1 MPWHQYKMEALLF
14 LLFSFLLIQRPVLN
28 PNSLTVTK
36 EKSRSDRDN
45 CFLETK
51 DGVCLNRDS
60 YQGIPANH
68 VEVWIGILQITDID
82 DFHNSIE
89 ISAWVQMFWI
99 DNFLQSQH
107 DFSWMF
113 VQPGWDTKIWYP
125 EMDIDRLIDLRL
137 FNIESKPTSKNVVFI

>member
-1 MPWHQYKMEALLF
+1 MEAWLF
-14 LLFSFLLIQRPVLN
+14 FLFSFLLNQRTGLYS
-28 PNSLTVTK
+28 NSLTATK

-60 YQGIPANH
+60 YQGIPASD

-107 DFSWMF
+107 DFTWMF
-113 VQPGWDTKIWYP
+113 VQPGWQTKIWYP
-125 EMDIDRLIDLRL
+125 EMEIDRLIDLKL
-137 FNIESKPTSKNVVFI
+137 FTIESKPTSKNLFIFVT

>member
-1 MPWHQYKMEALLF
+1 MEALLL
-14 LLFSFLLIQRPVLN
+14 LLFSFLLNQRPVSSS
-28 PNSLTVTK
+28 NSLTATK

-45 CFLETK
+45 CCLETK

-60 YQGIPANH
+60 YQGIPAND

-89 ISAWVQMFWI
+89 ISAWVQMFWT

-113 VQPGWDTKIWYP
+113 VQPGWETKIWYP
-125 EMDIDRLIDLRL
+125 EMNIDRLVDLRL
-137 FNIESKPTSKNVVFI
+137 FNIESKPTSKNVIFI